1 MSLSIG
7 LAQWRADHHWVDYLG
22 RRLLRLVISL
32 VVLVTLTFS
41 MLYLT
46 PGDPVRAALGA
57 DVSEQVVAAR
67 RHQLGLD
74 QPFLQQYLGYFGRL
88 VQGDLGTSLINQI
101 PVSDLLW
108 QRFVESFKLGALAFV
123 MVVVGSLAIGSAMA
137 VLTKSGLRPRTER
150 TFTLVTSA
158 VDSIPG
164 FLVAVGLVY
173 VFSVTLGWLP
183 VGGSSSGGAF
193 ILPVL
198 ALSLGA
204 MMALS
209 RIVRVEMIKVLREE
223 YMLTARSKR
232 LSGPAIYF
240 KHVFPNMLTAFL
252 TLGGMA
258 LVGLVTGSVLIERVF
273 AWPGMGTLV
282 VESILAKDYP
292 IAQATILLFGILVLV
307 INLVVDVALALIDP
321 RSTIREH

>member
-1 MSLSIG
+1 MSLSTG
-7 LAQWRADHHWVDYLG
+7 LEQWRVEHYWVDYLG

-41 MLYLT
+41 MLYLI

-57 DVSEQVVAAR
+57 DVSEEVVTAR

-88 VQGDLGTSLINQI
+88 AQGDLGSSLINQI

-108 QRFVESFKLGALAFV
+108 QRFIESFKLGALAFV
-123 MVVVGSLAIGSAMA
+123 VVIAGSLLLGSVMAM
-137 VLTKSGLRPRTER
+137 VTKNGLRPRTEQA
-150 TFTLVTSA
+150 FTLVTSA

-173 VFSVTLGWLP
+173 VFSVTFGLLP
-183 VGGSSSGGAF
+183 VAGSSSGGSF

-232 LSGPAIYF
+232 LAAVGLYV

-252 TLGGMA
+252 TLGGMM

-273 AWPGMGTLV
+273 AWPGLGTLV
-282 VESILAKDYP
+282 VDSILSKDYP
-292 IAQATILLFGILVLV
+292 VAQATILLFGILVLV